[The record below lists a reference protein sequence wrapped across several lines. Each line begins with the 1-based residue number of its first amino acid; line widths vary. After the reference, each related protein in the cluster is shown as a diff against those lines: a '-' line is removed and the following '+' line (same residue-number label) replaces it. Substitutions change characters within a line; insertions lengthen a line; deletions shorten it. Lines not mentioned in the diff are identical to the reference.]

1 MRPCRLKHRKKLL
14 PHAQT
19 SLLTRLVCS
28 VRRADGSSETVR
40 VKDKAHLEELLSG
53 IFGIKL
59 PENTEDIDRYLVRS

>member
-1 MRPCRLKHRKKLL
+1 MLI
-14 PHAQT
+14 
-19 SLLTRLVCS
+19 RLVCS

-53 IFGIKL
+53 IFGIQL